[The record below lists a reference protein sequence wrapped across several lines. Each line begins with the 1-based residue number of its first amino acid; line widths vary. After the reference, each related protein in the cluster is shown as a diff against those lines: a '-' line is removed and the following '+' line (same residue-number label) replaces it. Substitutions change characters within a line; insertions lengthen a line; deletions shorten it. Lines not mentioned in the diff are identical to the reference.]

1 MLFSIF
7 NLLGYRDRDTSV
19 ASLYDNAIDAVRH
32 AEQAGFEIAWF
43 AEHHFSNYSACP
55 SPLMMC
61 ARLAGETT
69 RIKLAPGVVV
79 IPLYHPVRLMSEIG
93 MVSTM
98 SHGRLVLGIGSGYQ
112 PYEFDRF
119 DEDLADSTE
128 KLIEFMEMME
138 LAFENETFSFDGK
151 HFKIPET
158 HITTRPEAGMP
169 DVWVAGDNP
178 MLGTFAARKGYAS
191 MVTPRHF
198 TPALLKAARGKIED
212 RFREA
217 NVDPARL
224 RLGVLRHVCVT
235 DDRNEALH
243 FLDHVRHQI
252 RVSQALRRREEL
264 LDGSMI
270 IERPYDNE
278 PSLEEMAEYM
288 LVGDAETIAE
298 RIVAEAREAGTDQ
311 MLLQFQAG
319 GTDHATTLRSI
330 ERFATDV
337 RPQVEKALAREA
349 AA

>member
-1 MLFSIF
+1 MIFSIF
-7 NLLGYRDRDTSV
+7 NLIGYRDRGTSIS
-19 ASLYDNAIDAVRH
+19 ALYDNAIDAVKH

-61 ARLAGETT
+61 ARLAGETS

-79 IPLYHPVRLMSEIG
+79 VPLYHPVRLMSEIG
-93 MVSTM
+93 MVSAM
-98 SHGRLVLGIGSGYQ
+98 AGGRLVLGIGSGYQ

-119 DEDLADSTE
+119 QEELAHSTE

-138 LAFENETFSFDGK
+138 AAFTRETFAYNGRHYK
-151 HFKIPET
+151 VPET

-178 MLGTFAARKGYAS
+178 VLGTFAARKGYAS

-198 TPALLKAARGKIED
+198 TPTLLKAARGQIEE
-212 RFREA
+212 RYKEA
-217 NVDPARL
+217 GVDPARL

-235 DDRNEALH
+235 DSRDEAMH

-264 LDGSMI
+264 LDGAMI

-278 PSLEEMAEYM
+278 PSLGEMAEYM
-288 LVGDAETIAE
+288 LVGDADTIAE
-298 RIVAEAREAGTDQ
+298 RIVAEARAAGTDQ

-337 RPQVEKALAREA
+337 RPKVEAALANKTA
-349 AA
+349 A

>member
-1 MLFSIF
+1 
-7 NLLGYRDRDTSV
+7 
-19 ASLYDNAIDAVRH
+19 
-32 AEQAGFEIAWF
+32 
-43 AEHHFSNYSACP
+43 
-55 SPLMMC
+55 
-61 ARLAGETT
+61 
-69 RIKLAPGVVV
+69 
-79 IPLYHPVRLMSEIG
+79 
-93 MVSTM
+93 MVSAM
-98 SHGRLVLGIGSGYQ
+98 SQGRLVLGIGSGYQ

-119 DEDLADSTE
+119 DEDLEHSTE
-128 KLIEFMEMME
+128 KLIEFMEMMQ
-138 LAFENETFSFDGK
+138 LAFENETFSFNGQ
-151 HFKIPET
+151 HFKIPDT

-198 TPALLKAARGKIED
+198 TPALLKAARSGIEERYRD
-212 RFREA
+212 A
-217 NVDPARL
+217 GVDPARL

-235 DDRNEALH
+235 DDKAEAMH

-278 PSLEEMAEYM
+278 PSLDEMAEYM
-288 LVGDAETIAE
+288 HVGDAETIAE
-298 RIVAEAREAGTDQ
+298 RIVAEARAADTDQ
-311 MLLQFQAG
+311 MLLQFQTG
-319 GTDHATTLRSI
+319 GTDHRTTLRSI

-337 RPQVEKALAREA
+337 RPAVEKALTRNA